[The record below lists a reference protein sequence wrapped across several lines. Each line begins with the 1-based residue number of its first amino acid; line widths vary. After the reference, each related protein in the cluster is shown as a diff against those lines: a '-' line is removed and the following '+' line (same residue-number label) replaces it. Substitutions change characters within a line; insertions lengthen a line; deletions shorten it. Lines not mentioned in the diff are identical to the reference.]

1 MPQRAVLYLWREV
14 QVLLGYGFIL
24 TILDKCFQAYSIHIC
39 CTDPS
44 FVVVVVYFSKVFM
57 NYILGY
63 LFCFIVFVFFFKN
76 SNYKYVS
83 SPLLSSMSIISLQS
97 FKICSLSSVLFD
109 FLISVFTVFPIMSN
123 LSLCSFQSH
132 LDLWKGFFPMASF
145 LTFTSSQFISF

>member
-1 MPQRAVLYLWREV
+1 M

-24 TILDKCFQAYSIHIC
+24 TILDKCFQEYSIHIC

-44 FVVVVVYFSKVFM
+44 FVVVVYFSKVFM

-63 LFCFIVFVFFFKN
+63 LLYFKVFVFFFKN

-83 SPLLSSMSIISLQS
+83 SPLLFSMSIISLQS

-132 LDLWKGFFPMASF
+132 LDL
-145 LTFTSSQFISF
+145 